1 MYINLVLV
9 GEVAGKFI
17 TSNAVDIDAINV
29 INRGTVIIFVCWF
42 GVRATKYANI
52 TNIPPT

>member
-1 MYINLVLV
+1 VEIRGNLIVNFARIIE
-9 GEVAGKFI
+9 EV
-17 TSNAVDIDAINV
+17 NV
-29 INRGTVIIFVCWF
+29 INIGINIKLVCWF

>member
-1 MYINLVLV
+1 MNLVLV
-9 GEVAGKFI
+9 VEMAGNLI
-17 TSNAVDIDAINV
+17 VSDVRVIDIINV
-29 INRGTVIIFVCWF
+29 INNGIVITLVCWF